1 MRVSVASN
9 KILLAIA
16 LLMVINTAQCH
27 CVESDLSKKCN
38 ELCFNDKLDT
48 TVYLPLYI
56 ISDTALA
63 DSIESAISQLE
74 NNINFYEEYGYV
86 FVLNFVTLENTDS
99 IKVSISVHSIQLIY
113 PLTTFRPFEYVKTI
127 GCMKVKGY
135 LVLVDVCS
143 FVSQEEINFHIKRT
157 NKSIK
162 FEVSEKKKKKLFGP
176 RPFNKMEFYIPFQ
189 NKSNYVPPNKWNHY
203 KTNFKD

>member
-99 IKVSISVHSIQLIY
+99 IKVSF
-113 PLTTFRPFEYVKTI
+113 PK
-127 GCMKVKGY
+127 KG
-135 LVLVDVCS
+135 
-143 FVSQEEINFHIKRT
+143 
-157 NKSIK
+157 
-162 FEVSEKKKKKLFGP
+162 
-176 RPFNKMEFYIPFQ
+176 
-189 NKSNYVPPNKWNHY
+189 
-203 KTNFKD
+203 